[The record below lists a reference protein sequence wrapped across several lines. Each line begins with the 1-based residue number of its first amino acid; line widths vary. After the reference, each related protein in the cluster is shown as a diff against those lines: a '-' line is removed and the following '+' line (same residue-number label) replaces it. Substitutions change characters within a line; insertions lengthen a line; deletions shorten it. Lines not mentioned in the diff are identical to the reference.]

1 MRHGFSWMDM
11 STVRI
16 LYHMYYC
23 MRSHFFTLKVGY
35 VIPFWS
41 GKLWSKFFSI
51 QLIQLLI
58 KSLKIPSSM
67 LYYSNPLVCS
77 SSWRTTL
84 LLVSARQCNMPYIKW
99 EWRCSMSSFMIW
111 LIPKTCGT
119 LLTGFEFSD
128 FYFQS
133 YLRQCTTT
141 SLEHCKNCRTTT
153 KAVRI

>member
-77 SSWRTTL
+77 SSWRRTL

-99 EWRCSMSSFMIW
+99 EWDAPWVLSWFDWSQKPVEPCLLDLSSQIFISRAIW
-111 LIPKTCGT
+111 DSVPQ
-119 LLTGFEFSD
+119 LL
-128 FYFQS
+128 
-133 YLRQCTTT
+133 
-141 SLEHCKNCRTTT
+141 
-153 KAVRI
+153 